1 MSHNATSFIVDRV
14 EHPGKPGAIMFT
26 RRFHDRVAVK
36 DQEITGLVHA
46 CPCGCGIWS
55 GIHFKNYGR
64 EPMWDRTGD
73 DLHMTLTPSIGIRHV
88 QVGLPG
94 YHWHGYLR
102 NGTFEE
108 C

>member
-1 MSHNATSFIVDRV
+1 MPRNAVSFIVDRI
-14 EHPGKPGAIMFT
+14 EHPGKPGAILFT
-26 RRFHDRVAVK
+26 RRFEGTDIVGFA
-36 DQEITGLVHA
+36 HA

-55 GIHFKNYGR
+55 GVHFKNYGK

-73 DLHMTLTPSIGIRHV
+73 DLHMTLTPSIGIHHV
-88 QVGLPG
+88 KFGEPG

-102 NGTFEE
+102 AGVFEE